1 MSLLSLYCRT
11 FVVLMFRCYRVVF
24 LVFRTVLELLP
35 RYCPKFGETVVALL
49 SLCCHVVIELL
60 WRCYRAVFTLLS
72 RGCYAVVALLLRCF
86 SLLLRSC
93 RSCVLCAVVSL
104 RFLHCCR
111 ALVRL
116 FFYLILAQAFFFYFG
131 MPAYR
136 DIGCVFL
143 LQCVSIRA

>member
-1 MSLLSLYCRT
+1 MSRFCRADVALLSGCFSR
-11 FVVLMFRCYRVVF
+11 FSRCF
-24 LVFRTVLELLP
+24 GATAALLP
-35 RYCPKFGETVVALL
+35 QCGGTVVALL
-49 SLCCHVVIELL
+49 SLCCRVVIELL

-93 RSCVLCAVVSL
+93 RSCVLCAVASL
-104 RFLHCCR
+104 LFLHCCR

-136 DIGCVFL
+136 DIGCFFL
-143 LQCVSIRA
+143 LQFFFFN